1 MYCKNC
7 GAELPEGA
15 KFCTSCGREK
25 TTGAEAPYTDRM
37 DTTCSKRPNTYL
49 ALGILVTIFCC
60 LPFGIVSIVYASKVD
75 SCWNNGRKNEA
86 MDNSRK
92 AKNWALWGL
101 FISLAGYLIYILLL
115 LFGATSAFWLADI
128 FSETNTMYDIMMN
141 TKLIY

>member
-1 MYCKNC
+1 
-7 GAELPEGA
+7 
-15 KFCTSCGREK
+15 
-25 TTGAEAPYTDRM
+25 M

-75 SCWNNGRKNEA
+75 SCWNNGRQNEA

>member
-7 GAELPEGA
+7 GVELPEGA
-15 KFCTSCGREK
+15 KFCTSCGREQ
-25 TTGAEAPYTDRM
+25 TTGTEAPYTDRM

-75 SCWNNGRKNEA
+75 SCWNNGRQNEA

-92 AKNWALWGL
+92 AKNWALWGSSVL
-101 FISLAGYLIYILLL
+101 PAI
-115 LFGATSAFWLADI
+115 
-128 FSETNTMYDIMMN
+128 
-141 TKLIY
+141 